1 MSSLINPEYKV
12 KNDTQYIP
20 FSNGLTGFGKDEKT
34 VIAAAK
40 NVDDSN
46 GVSLYEN
53 NRLILKAVVSDNVH
67 CEFDKDSNT
76 ATFDVIADKIR
87 PGTGI
92 TVDRLEGEEK
102 DPIIN
107 VDEEYLD
114 SFVKDRIPVLRGE
127 NGVLIEDD
135 EELENTKVIKLDD
148 EYIIRQGEY
157 KVQ

>member
-20 FSNGLTGFGKDEKT
+20 FSNVLTGFGKDEKT

-76 ATFDVIADKIR
+76 ATFDVIADKIK
-87 PGTGI
+87 PGIGI

-135 EELENTKVIKLDD
+135 EELENTKIIKLDD